1 MTQMYPESVSLQK
14 SWAEVRQEQY
24 KVARIS
30 GGQLTA
36 WGEGKNGELGL
47 GSWITNSP
55 KPEVIPRLRN
65 HVITQVS
72 AGRHHVLAINDK
84 NQLYVFL
91 TWRDCCS
98 VEIYQELYF
107 SNISVTLT
115 SSSHLHYTASTLS
128 LFHCS
133 TGTPGAQAV
142 QVSSATAISRID
154 SPLILSNSL
163 RNTMWSMHRL
173 GIATLQVSSCIN
185 LRFMDV

>member
-91 TWRDCCS
+91 T
-98 VEIYQELYF
+98 
-107 SNISVTLT
+107 
-115 SSSHLHYTASTLS
+115 
-128 LFHCS
+128 
-133 TGTPGAQAV
+133 
-142 QVSSATAISRID
+142 
-154 SPLILSNSL
+154 
-163 RNTMWSMHRL
+163 
-173 GIATLQVSSCIN
+173 
-185 LRFMDV
+185 